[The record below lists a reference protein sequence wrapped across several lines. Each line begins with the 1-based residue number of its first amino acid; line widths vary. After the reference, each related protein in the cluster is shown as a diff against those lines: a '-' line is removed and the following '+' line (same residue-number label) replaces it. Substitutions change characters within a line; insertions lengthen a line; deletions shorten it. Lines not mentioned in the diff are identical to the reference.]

1 MQLIFTIGTLEFSTM
16 HINHT
21 MICRIGWMNMTKK
34 RRIQQLVFHSIEITC
49 QIDVTLMS
57 PHEKKIRKKS
67 SKRYIFKTQ
76 MMDLSCI
83 QAVSKVWIN
92 YLKKN

>member
-1 MQLIFTIGTLEFSTM
+1 
-16 HINHT
+16 
-21 MICRIGWMNMTKK
+21 MNLTKKK

-57 PHEKKIRKKS
+57 PRMLPHEKKIRKKS

>member
-1 MQLIFTIGTLEFSTM
+1 
-16 HINHT
+16 
-21 MICRIGWMNMTKK
+21 MNLTKK
-34 RRIQQLVFHSIEITC
+34 SIQQLFHSIEITC

-57 PHEKKIRKKS
+57 PRMLPHEKKIRKKS
-67 SKRYIFKTQ
+67 SKRYI
-76 MMDLSCI
+76 CI